1 MNPLLAT
8 FLKLTLAMTAAVVAI
23 VALFF
28 ILKIVLV
35 AAGIAGL
42 AIGVLFLVN
51 MFRRPRPRLPP
62 GGRRRRP
69 GRPPRVRSGS
79 ARSAAPGARG

>member
-8 FLKLTLAMTAAVVAI
+8 FIKLTLGVTAAVVAI
-23 VALFF
+23 VSLFF

-35 AAGIAGL
+35 AALIAGL

-51 MFRRPRPRLPP
+51 MFRRPRPRLP
-62 GGRRRRP
+62 
-69 GRPPRVRSGS
+69 V
-79 ARSAAPGARG
+79 AR

>member
-8 FLKLTLAMTAAVVAI
+8 FIKLTLAVTAAVVAI
-23 VALFF
+23 VAFFF

-35 AAGIAGL
+35 AAVIAGL

-51 MFRRPRPRLPP
+51 MFRRPRPRLPI
-62 GGRRRRP
+62 
-69 GRPPRVRSGS
+69 
-79 ARSAAPGARG
+79 AR